1 MINGQDII
9 RMVTDWLSTPVSA
22 YFGSDYGCDLE
33 SLLLKAQS
41 APVADAF
48 IAKLKRDIPV
58 LSSLSQDQLSLYAS
72 NEGHERK
79 RIYLG
84 IGVINLDLNAINDK
98 RKTATGDTFN
108 VDAG

>member
-1 MINGQDII
+1 MIDGADII
-9 RMVTDWLSTPVSA
+9 EMITDWLNTPVNA

-58 LSSLSQDQLSLYAS
+58 LSGLSQDQLSLYAT

-84 IGVINLDLNAINDK
+84 IGTINLDLNTINDQ
-98 RKTATGDTFN
+98 RKTGTGDTFN